1 MRSVRGEG
9 GTSKFA
15 LGRQCRPGPVG
26 RRVHV
31 ASVLDQQ
38 CDGTAG
44 AVGARS
50 ARKCKPAGL
59 DQQLVSARLVGGEG
73 GKFALGRRSRPG
85 PGWRTHVAS
94 APDPQ

>member
-26 RRVHV
+26 WRVHV

-59 DQQLVSARLVGGEG
+59 DQEMPSTYLHSC
-73 GKFALGRRSRPG
+73 PI
-85 PGWRTHVAS
+85 
-94 APDPQ
+94 